1 MVAPAIRLEQ
11 PTMNT
16 GPLARLSL
24 AAICLAVGWPALAA
38 DLATQK
44 ADIARS
50 LDAQYARI
58 DALYKDIHTHPELS
72 FQEARTAAKL
82 AAELRALGFEVTE
95 GVGKTGIVGLYR
107 NGAGP
112 TVMVRTELDALP
124 LAENTGLPYA
134 SKMKQM
140 LRGAETPVMHACGHD
155 IHMAAWIAV
164 ARILVDMKDRW
175 SGTLM
180 FVGQPAEEAGG
191 GARTMVADGLFKRF
205 PKPDFGFALHVG
217 PGPYGYVAYK
227 PGVINSTSDSF
238 SVTFNG
244 KGGHGSRPHTT
255 IDPVMMA
262 GRFIVDVQS
271 VVSREKDSAR
281 FGVVSVGSVNAG
293 NAGNVIP
300 DSATLRGTIRSYDE
314 QTRAKMIEGV
324 ERTAKAV
331 AMMSAA
337 PEPEIRITAGAKAVV
352 NDDALAARSGGV
364 LKAAF
369 GDRARQ
375 LSEPG
380 SASEDYSEFVIAGV
394 PSFYFGIGG
403 LDPKF
408 LAEATA
414 NKKPVPGN
422 HSPEFAPVPE
432 PTIRTGAEAM
442 SLVVLDILQKK

>member
-1 MVAPAIRLEQ
+1 MTSIKHSLCVAAAW
-11 PTMNT
+11 
-16 GPLARLSL
+16 LAFDLP
-24 AAICLAVGWPALAA
+24 VHAA
-38 DLATQK
+38 DLGSSK
-44 ADIARS
+44 AAIERS
-50 LDAQYARI
+50 LDAQYPRI
-58 DALYKDIHTHPELS
+58 ETLYKDIHAHPELG
-72 FQEARTAAKL
+72 FQETRTAAKL
-82 AAELRALGFEVTE
+82 AAELKTLGFEVTE

-107 NGAGP
+107 NGPGP

-140 LRGAETPVMHACGHD
+140 LRGSETPVMHACGHD
-155 IHMAAWIAV
+155 IHMAAWVAV
-164 ARILVDMKDRW
+164 ASVLLDLKDQW
-175 SGTLM
+175 SGTLV
-180 FVGQPAEEAGG
+180 FVGQPAEEGGG
-191 GARTMVADGLFKRF
+191 GARAMVTDGLFTRF
-205 PKPDFGFALHVG
+205 PKPDYGFALHVG

-238 SVTFNG
+238 SITFNG

-271 VVSREKDSAR
+271 VISREKDAAR
-281 FGVVSVGSVNAG
+281 FGVVTVGSVNAG

-314 QTRAKMIEGV
+314 QTRKKMIDGV
-324 ERTAKAV
+324 QRTAKAV
-331 AMMSAA
+331 ALMSAA
-337 PEPEIRITAGAKAVV
+337 PEPEIRVAAGAKAVV
-352 NDDALAARSGGV
+352 NDDALTARSGSV

-369 GDRARQ
+369 GDKAR
-375 LSEPG
+375 LLPEPG

-403 LDPKF
+403 LDPKA
-408 LAEATA
+408 LAEAQA
-414 NKKPVPGN
+414 NNVAVPGN

-432 PTIRTGAEAM
+432 PTIRTGVQAM
-442 SLVVLDILQKK
+442 SLVVLDVLQKK